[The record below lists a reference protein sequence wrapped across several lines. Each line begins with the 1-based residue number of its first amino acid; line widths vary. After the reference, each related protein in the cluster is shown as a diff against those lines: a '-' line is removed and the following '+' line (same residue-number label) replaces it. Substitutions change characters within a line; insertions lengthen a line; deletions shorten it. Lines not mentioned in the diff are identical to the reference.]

1 MTSAFLLNGRVNHV
15 LSSATLQ
22 ATTKLQFQY
31 LDILRPRPVSGALFN
46 DVLAL
51 RRPSPR
57 LASPPG
63 PPQHSTREKH
73 PRAFPCFTACQ
84 PCCPFLLLTIGRSL
98 PSSTANVRYALLTWN
113 RHRQDFETPSFPSP
127 SICHPQQATGTPCPK
142 LPIPLNWCSRPHS
155 H

>member
-22 ATTKLQFQY
+22 TTTKLQFRY
-31 LDILRPRPVSGALFN
+31 LDTLRLRPVSGALCN

-51 RRPSPR
+51 RRLSPR

-63 PPQHSTREKH
+63 RPQHLTREKH
-73 PRAFPCFTACQ
+73 PRAFPCFTECQ
-84 PCCPFLLLTIGRSL
+84 PSPFLLLTISRSL

-127 SICHPQQATGTPCPK
+127 STCHPRQATGTPCPK
-142 LPIPLNWCSRPHS
+142 PPILLNWCSRPHS
-155 H
+155 L